1 MTVLWINNSYAYH
14 LEIIE
19 SIIHK
24 HNEII
29 KKKANII
36 YLTLMKRR
44 GNDDKEYDRLLPPF
58 IKYITEKYTDIKIEK
73 PNNYD
78 YYIDVTLKPEHK
90 SKIIDKDQ
98 NKYFYIAHEPGNELS
113 KMKNVYWL
121 TPFYKRFIN
130 ADILPFADKINMNR
144 QIPIYVIQGNK
155 KYNKRDYNLLD
166 AILSKKYN
174 YKFIIRWAGFNKL
187 PEKYKNKVE
196 DLSGS
201 FIEYHKHFLD
211 CYCLIPLISKNKN
224 SYYYS
229 KKLTSSINYTKGYKL
244 KCLID
249 KDLQMIYNLE
259 DVELFNDKNDISLAF
274 EKTLID
280 FYTNK

>member
-19 SIIHK
+19 SIIQK

-36 YLTLMKRR
+36 YLTLMERR
-44 GNDDKEYDRLLPPF
+44 GNDDKEYDKLLPPF
-58 IKYITEKYTDIKIEK
+58 IKYITEKYVDIKIEK
-73 PNNYD
+73 PNNFD
-78 YYIDVTLKPEHK
+78 YYIDVTLKLQNK
-90 SKIIDKDQ
+90 NKIKNNDP
-98 NKYFYIAHEPGNELS
+98 NKYFYIAHNPGNSLS
-113 KMKNVYWL
+113 EMKNVYWL
-121 TPFYKRFIN
+121 TSFFERYIN
-130 ADILPFADKINMNR
+130 ADILPFADKMNMNR
-144 QIPIYVIQGNK
+144 QIPIYIIQGNK
-155 KYNKRDYNLLD
+155 RHNRRDYTLLD
-166 AILSKKYN
+166 AILSKTYN
-174 YKFIIRWAGFNKL
+174 YKFIIRWNGFNKL

-224 SYYYS
+224 PDYYS
-229 KKLTSSINYTKGYKL
+229 KKLTSSINYTRGYKL

-259 DVELFNDKNDISLAF
+259 DVEIYNNKNDISLAF

>member
-19 SIIHK
+19 SIIQK

-36 YLTLMKRR
+36 YLTLMERR
-44 GNDDKEYDRLLPPF
+44 GNDDKEYDKLLPPF
-58 IKYITEKYTDIKIEK
+58 IKYITEKYVDIKIEK
-73 PNNYD
+73 PNNFD
-78 YYIDVTLKPEHK
+78 YYIDVTLKLQNK
-90 SKIIDKDQ
+90 NKIKNNDP
-98 NKYFYIAHEPGNELS
+98 NKYFYIAHNPGNSLS
-113 KMKNVYWL
+113 EMKNVYWL
-121 TPFYKRFIN
+121 TSFFERYIN
-130 ADILPFADKINMNR
+130 ADILPFADKMNMNR
-144 QIPIYVIQGNK
+144 QIPIYIIQGNK
-155 KYNKRDYNLLD
+155 RHNRRDYTLLD
-166 AILSKKYN
+166 AILSKTYN
-174 YKFIIRWAGFNKL
+174 YKFIIRWNGFNKL

-224 SYYYS
+224 PDYYS
-229 KKLTSSINYTKGYKL
+229 KKLTSSINYTRGYKL

-259 DVELFNDKNDISLAF
+259 DVEIFNDKNDISLAF